1 MLLPIFVMRKSP
13 FVIMTMPRNSQDR
26 TSLFPAL
33 TCVQC
38 LITTAQ
44 EGNAADLNPTD
55 QGKEVK
61 HSILTPAHPTPTPRL
76 GTVPLRGLTR
86 GQPIKLLA
94 INLHGLN
101 ATFFVIFLDPGVWW
115 RMNFGP
121 LKLLPAAVCAVFG
134 LFLCRGGSVHCF
146 ISVRLLRPD
155 GYGTSLWSFE
165 K

>member
-13 FVIMTMPRNSQDR
+13 FVTMTMPRNSQDR

-33 TCVQC
+33 TRVQC

-55 QGKEVK
+55 QDKEVK

-94 INLHGLN
+94 IKLHGLN
-101 ATFFVIFLDPGVWW
+101 ATF
-115 RMNFGP
+115 
-121 LKLLPAAVCAVFG
+121 C
-134 LFLCRGGSVHCF
+134 CF
-146 ISVRLLRPD
+146 LRPWIVM
-155 GYGTSLWSFE
+155 GYELWPLEIAASSCLRCIWVFFCVE
-165 K
+165 V